1 MYRCIVGSTELLHLG
16 HCILNPTTP
25 ELKFVELRGDTS
37 MKDGSF
43 DTVRQLRY
51 RVLREPLG
59 MPYESTLFAG
69 DDLDS
74 TVHVV
79 SYRVDSSL
87 HEPIGCLSLLIA
99 DAANG
104 TMDDNLGATPLAQS
118 DRVPLQSVQLRGMV
132 VLQSYQGFGSQ
143 RRAIN
148 SMKRR
153 SSTDIPATSRCEVN
167 DNRECDYNEPNS
179 RIGVG
184 GALLNY
190 VHRMAKLHGWELWC
204 NARESAVSFYA
215 KYGWSVEGEL
225 FEIPKIGPHY
235 VMRWNHCMFSEDTK

>member
-1 MYRCIVGSTELLHLG
+1 MYCCIDGSTELLHLG
-16 HCILNPTTP
+16 HRILNPTTP
-25 ELKFVELRGDTS
+25 ELNFVELRGDTS
-37 MKDGSF
+37 TKDGSF

-69 DDLDS
+69 DDLES
-74 TVHVV
+74 TLHVV

-87 HEPIGCLSLLIA
+87 HEPIGCLTLLIPEA
-99 DAANG
+99 TSG
-104 TMDDNLGATPLAQS
+104 TMDDNPDATPL
-118 DRVPLQSVQLRGMV
+118 VPSNQVQLRGMA
-132 VLQSYQGFGSQ
+132 VLQSYQGLGSH
-143 RRAIN
+143 RKAN
-148 SMKRR
+148 N
-153 SSTDIPATSRCEVN
+153 DGECE
-167 DNRECDYNEPNS
+167 YNERNS

-184 GALLNY
+184 GELLNY
-190 VHRMAKLHGWELWC
+190 VHRMAKLQGWELWC

-215 KYGWSVEGEL
+215 KHGWRAEGEP